1 MSERQSEQ
9 QQRIPNLRPHVH
21 LKTVGMGKNFSLQVV
36 FIPTPQRITGFSFLR
51 IQKRMSYD
59 TEPKMHQ

>member
-9 QQRIPNLRPHVH
+9 QQRIPNLRQHVH

-36 FIPTPQRITGFSFLR
+36 FIPAPQRITGFSFLR